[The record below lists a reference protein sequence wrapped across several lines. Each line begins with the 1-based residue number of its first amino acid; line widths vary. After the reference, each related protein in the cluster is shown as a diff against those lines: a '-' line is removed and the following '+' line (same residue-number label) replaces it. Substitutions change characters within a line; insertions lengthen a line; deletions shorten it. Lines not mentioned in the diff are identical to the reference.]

1 MYHNICTST
10 NLLWRQTIGSNTWI
24 MTTLNITLIRV
35 IFTTDWYLG
44 KHMQIIFPRSTQ
56 QWISPWYEWDS
67 ITWQWCRRVWSY
79 TFFIKGRLILE
90 ISPMHLAVCNYSRQN
105 KMQEILSE
113 GMKKRAMC
121 SLVMEGDS
129 SNSIVWM
136 LKSCRLCFV
145 YNVTI
150 AKRELLSDL
159 FKFNSLNA

>member
-1 MYHNICTST
+1 
-10 NLLWRQTIGSNTWI
+10 
-24 MTTLNITLIRV
+24 
-35 IFTTDWYLG
+35 
-44 KHMQIIFPRSTQ
+44 
-56 QWISPWYEWDS
+56 
-67 ITWQWCRRVWSY
+67 
-79 TFFIKGRLILE
+79 
-90 ISPMHLAVCNYSRQN
+90 MHLAVCNYSRQN

-136 LKSCRLCFV
+136 LKSCRLGFV

-150 AKRELLSDL
+150 AKQELLSDL